1 MRITQLSVD
10 FSAENDRL
18 RLRIAT
24 QDGAELRFWLTRRY
38 VRLLWPAL
46 LQLAEV
52 ASPVVQQQAAR
63 EGGAAAPISPEARK
77 AIVEMEHQEAVQKAD
92 FSKPFAPSGSAT
104 PLGEE
109 PLLLAR
115 VQGGRGPDGKP
126 VLGLHTQDGRG
137 LTLNLDAMLLHA
149 MMRLVHQ
156 AAAQAQWDL
165 ALALPAPQPPPP
177 SGPLN

>member
-1 MRITQLSVD
+1 M
-10 FSAENDRL
+10 
-18 RLRIAT
+18 
-24 QDGAELRFWLTRRY
+24 
-38 VRLLWPAL
+38 
-46 LQLAEV
+46 
-52 ASPVVQQQAAR
+52 ASPAVQQQER
-63 EGGAAAPISPEARK
+63 KPEGAAAISPEARK
-77 AIVEMEHQEAVQKAD
+77 AIVEMEHAEAVQKAD

-156 AAAQAQWDL
+156 ASAQAQWDL
-165 ALALPAPQPPPP
+165 SLALPASPAQPP
-177 SGPLN
+177 SDAVN